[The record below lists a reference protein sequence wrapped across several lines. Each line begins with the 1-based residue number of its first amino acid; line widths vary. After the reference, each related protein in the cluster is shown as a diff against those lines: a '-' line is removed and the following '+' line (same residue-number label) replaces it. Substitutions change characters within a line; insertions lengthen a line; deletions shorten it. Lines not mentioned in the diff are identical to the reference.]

1 MPSAS
6 SRSIRQ
12 MERPPMRLKQT
23 ILAAAAALALTVPAG
38 AQQSKRGNETLKKY
52 CTGDYLSYCGNL
64 SPDSPATDV
73 CMQKNWKQL
82 TENCRRAI
90 DAYAAEQGTPGAPK
104 EKQGAQNP
112 KDKRG

>member
-1 MPSAS
+1 
-6 SRSIRQ
+6 
-12 MERPPMRLKQT
+12 MRLKS
-23 ILAAAAALALTVPAG
+23 IVPAAVAVLALTLPAA

-64 SPDSPATDV
+64 APDDPATDA

-90 DAYAAEQGTPGAPK
+90 NAYEAEQNAPK
-104 EKQGAQNP
+104 QGSQGGR
-112 KDKRG
+112 DKRG